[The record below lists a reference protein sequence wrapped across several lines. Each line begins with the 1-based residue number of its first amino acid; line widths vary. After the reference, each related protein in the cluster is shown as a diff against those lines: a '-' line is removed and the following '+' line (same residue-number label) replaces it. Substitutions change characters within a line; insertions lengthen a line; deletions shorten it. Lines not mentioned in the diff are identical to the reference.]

1 MIHEKLFTEEE
12 LLNEM
17 NLYLVSKHVEM
28 LEHNNRLLTERLK
41 IAIGILELQEQYMRK
56 YIHESIIFD
65 WREDILEL

>member
-1 MIHEKLFTEEE
+1 MIHEKLYTEKE
-12 LLNEM
+12 LKYEKEIDAIIRHEN
-17 NLYLVSKHVEM
+17 M
-28 LEHNNRLLTERLK
+28 LKHNNRLLTERLK